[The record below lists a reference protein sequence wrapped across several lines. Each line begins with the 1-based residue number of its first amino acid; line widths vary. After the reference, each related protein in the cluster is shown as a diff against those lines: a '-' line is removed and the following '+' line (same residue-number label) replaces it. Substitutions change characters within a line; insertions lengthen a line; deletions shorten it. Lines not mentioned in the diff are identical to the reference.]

1 MLITALFHSIYCRG
15 DWRISVENTHF
26 VIEHQIAHLTRLAE
40 EHHYA
45 VIDIYSDIG
54 LPGHDLTRP
63 ELNRMKRTAEE
74 GISDAI
80 LVVNRD
86 RLFMGNGQM
95 HRCFRCRLS
104 QQTGAHEHKEE
115 HLR

>member
-1 MLITALFHSIYCRG
+1 MSKRAALYCRAVQG
-15 DWRISVENTHF
+15 TSVENTHF
-26 VIEHQIAHLTRLAE
+26 VLEHQIAHLTRLAE

-86 RLFMGNGQM
+86 ELFMEM
-95 HRCFRCRLS
+95 DDAPVFPVPTIVTDR
-104 QQTGAHEHKEE
+104 GA
-115 HLR
+115 

>member
-1 MLITALFHSIYCRG
+1 MLITALFHSIYCRAAQG
-15 DWRISVENTHF
+15 TSVENTHF

-86 RLFMGNGQM
+86 ELFMENG
-95 HRCFRCRLS
+95 RC
-104 QQTGAHEHKEE
+104 TGVSGADYRNRQGRMNTKE
-115 HLR
+115 